1 MPAGERPCGGPGHTG
16 HGTVGS
22 ATAWPPGRAFV
33 AGLGSCRG
41 CCWALRPCTDLS
53 LNAKHERSRGPSHH
67 RRLCCPAGSSG
78 TTTPSDALPARC
90 DFPLEQLY
98 APAPPRPQA
107 RGRGGPPQ
115 FPPPPSARSAPLTPG
130 GSSTVH
136 ARLFPSSMAFALL
149 LRARLLLGPFR
160 VGLTTR
166 QASLHAA
173 DRTVAPPTGALD
185 AALRRRAF
193 PPNAGSLLPG
203 LLAATRTGLAP
214 AGGDELADTTRSRHE
229 PHLLP
234 DESRMP
240 SGHAVGTPAPQ
251 DRVEPVQQGG
261 QLPEPGS
268 AGQRPDRVDD
278 GGECL
283 LRRVGVDADPVGA
296 PLSPALDV
304 PAEKVEALVK
314 VDHLRLGR
322 RQA

>member
-1 MPAGERPCGGPGHTG
+1 MPAGARPCGGPGHTG

-173 DRTVAPPTGALD
+173 DRTVAPPTGALTLRFD
-185 AALRRRAF
+185 AGRF
-193 PPNAGSLLPG
+193 PPTPAACYRASWQLPG
-203 LLAATRTGLAP
+203 RDLHPLAVTSLRTPRDHATSLTSSRTNRACPL
-214 AGGDELADTTRSRHE
+214 
-229 PHLLP
+229 
-234 DESRMP
+234 
-240 SGHAVGTPAPQ
+240 GTQ
-251 DRVEPVQQGG
+251 
-261 QLPEPGS
+261 
-268 AGQRPDRVDD
+268 
-278 GGECL
+278 
-283 LRRVGVDADPVGA
+283 
-296 PLSPALDV
+296 
-304 PAEKVEALVK
+304 
-314 VDHLRLGR
+314 
-322 RQA
+322 